1 MTVPVDPIVTSVI
14 QHRLLAIVEEMGEA
28 MLRTS
33 YSQILNSSRDFSTAI
48 CDLDGRLIA
57 QAEHVP
63 IHVGA
68 LPFAAKAMTE
78 FFGDN
83 IHKGDVFLLN
93 DPYHGGNHL
102 PDLTAFVP
110 VFEGDRP
117 RFWSINRAHQ
127 SDIGGATHGAYN
139 AAATDIWQ
147 EGIRITPLR
156 LYDRGEVRRDLLEM
170 IATNVRHPRDFRGD
184 LAAMIGSAHVGE
196 RRLLALAAEFGWPL
210 ANAAI
215 EAVLDGAERQTRAVI
230 AQWQDGVYHGEALL
244 DDDGRGNSDIH
255 IRATVTKLGTDLT
268 IDLSDSHEQVASF
281 INSSYPNMYSSVV
294 VALSYLIDPDTPK
307 NDGTFRPLKVVAK
320 PGTVVWANPGA
331 PVTLATNHCGQE
343 IIEAIIKALAPAC
356 PDRAMAGWGR
366 RFRIAIQGKDPRS
379 NKPFIWHFF
388 QARPGGGASPA
399 GDGWPGAG
407 EWQAAGGIKF
417 GSLEVTEVRFPLF
430 FRRHEFRAGSGGAGK
445 FRGGPGGVVEMV
457 VETAEP
463 AVGNTAGDG
472 VRHGACG
479 ILGGADGLPHRYTL
493 YSDSRPPRAIRTKE
507 TGLVIRPDDV
517 LILESGGG
525 GGWGDAAQRDPAAVA
540 SDIENG
546 FVTNEMAARAAAIY
560 PPPQAGE
567 GRVGVMPPNRTNMR
581 GGFSSKKNA
590 RELRGNMTDAE
601 QVLWREL
608 RNYGLGWRFRR
619 QFPIPPYIVDFACL
633 DARLIVEADG
643 GQHARPGDHDLRDRE
658 LHQRGWRV
666 LRFWNN
672 EILANRQGVLRT
684 IAEELGPPRVQAP
697 HPNPPPLA
705 GEGIGGG

>member
-1 MTVPVDPIVTSVI
+1 VSDPVDPIVASVI

-78 FFGDN
+78 FFDGD
-83 IHKGDVFLLN
+83 IHQGDVFLLN

-110 VFEGDRP
+110 VFEGERP

-127 SDIGGATHGAYN
+127 SDIGGATYGAYN

-156 LYDRGEVRRDLLEM
+156 LYDRGEVRRDVLEM

-196 RRLLALAAEFGWPL
+196 RRLLALAEEFGWPTTD
-210 ANAAI
+210 AAI

-230 AQWQDGVYHGEALL
+230 AQWKDGVYQGEAFL
-244 DDDGRGNSDIH
+244 DDDGRGNDDIR
-255 IRATVTKLGTDLT
+255 IRATVTKRGSNLV

-281 INSSYPNMYSSVV
+281 VNSSYPNMYSAVV

-307 NDGTFRPLKVVAK
+307 NDGTFRPITVIAK

-331 PVTLATNHCGQE
+331 PVTLATNHCAQE
-343 IIEAIIKALAPAC
+343 ILEAIIKALAPAC

-366 RFRIAIQGKDPRS
+366 RFRIAIQGKDPRAPVPGG
-379 NKPFIWHFF
+379 KPFIWHFF

-430 FRRHEFRAGSGGAGK
+430 FRRHEFRSGSGGAGK
-445 FRGGPGGVVEMV
+445 YRGGPGGIVEMV

-472 VRHGACG
+472 VRYGACG
-479 ILGGADGLPHRYTL
+479 ILGGKDGAPHRYTL
-493 YSDSRPPRAIRTKE
+493 YSEGQPPRAIKTKE
-507 TGLVIRPDDV
+507 VGLVIHPNDV
-517 LILESGGG
+517 LVLESGGG
-525 GGWGDAAQRDPAAVA
+525 GGWGDPTERDLAAV
-540 SDIENG
+540 SRDIANG
-546 FVTNEMAARAAAIY
+546 FIS
-560 PPPQAGE
+560 PPPHAGE
-567 GRVGVMPPNRTNMR
+567 G
-581 GGFSSKKNA
+581 
-590 RELRGNMTDAE
+590 
-601 QVLWREL
+601 
-608 RNYGLGWRFRR
+608 
-619 QFPIPPYIVDFACL
+619 
-633 DARLIVEADG
+633 
-643 GQHARPGDHDLRDRE
+643 
-658 LHQRGWRV
+658 
-666 LRFWNN
+666 
-672 EILANRQGVLRT
+672 
-684 IAEELGPPRVQAP
+684 
-697 HPNPPPLA
+697 
-705 GEGIGGG
+705 

>member
-1 MTVPVDPIVTSVI
+1 MTRKIDPITRSVV
-14 QHRLLAIVEEMGEA
+14 QYRLSSIVQEMGEA

-78 FFGDN
+78 FFGDD
-83 IHKGDVFLLN
+83 IHQGDVFLLN

-110 VFEGDRP
+110 VFEGDKP

-156 LYDRGEVRRDLLEM
+156 LYDRGELRRDLLEM

-196 RRLLALAAEFGWPL
+196 RRLLALAAEFGWPP

-215 EAVLDGAERQTRAVI
+215 EAVLDGAERQTRVVI
-230 AQWQDGVYHGEALL
+230 AQWRDGVYQGEALL
-244 DDDGRGNSDIH
+244 DDDGRGNNDIH
-255 IRATVTKLGTDLT
+255 IRATVTKCGSDLT
-268 IDLSDSHEQVASF
+268 VDLSDSHEQVTSF

-307 NDGTFRPLKVVAK
+307 NDGAFRPLTVIAK

-343 IIEAIIKALAPAC
+343 IIEAVIKALAPAC

-379 NKPFIWHFF
+379 DKPFIWHFF

-430 FRRHEFRAGSGGAGK
+430 FRRHEFRPDSGGQGK

-479 ILGGADGLPHRYTL
+479 ILGGKDGLPHRYTL
-493 YSDSRPPRAIRTKE
+493 YSDATAPRAIKTKE
-507 TGLVIRPDDV
+507 VGLVIQPNDV

-525 GGWGDAAQRDPAAVA
+525 GGWGHPAERDLDAIAQDL
-540 SDIENG
+540 ENG
-546 FVTNEMAARAAAIY
+546 FVT
-560 PPPQAGE
+560 E
-567 GRVGVMPPNRTNMR
+567 GALP
-581 GGFSSKKNA
+581 
-590 RELRGNMTDAE
+590 
-601 QVLWREL
+601 
-608 RNYGLGWRFRR
+608 
-619 QFPIPPYIVDFACL
+619 
-633 DARLIVEADG
+633 
-643 GQHARPGDHDLRDRE
+643 
-658 LHQRGWRV
+658 
-666 LRFWNN
+666 
-672 EILANRQGVLRT
+672 
-684 IAEELGPPRVQAP
+684 
-697 HPNPPPLA
+697 
-705 GEGIGGG
+705 

>member
-78 FFGDN
+78 FFGDD

-255 IRATVTKLGTDLT
+255 IRATVTKRGSDLT
-268 IDLSDSHEQVASF
+268 IDLSDSHEQVTSF

-307 NDGTFRPLKVVAK
+307 NDGTFRPLTVIAK

-379 NKPFIWHFF
+379 DKPFIWHFF

-479 ILGGADGLPHRYTL
+479 ILGGKDGVPHRYTL
-493 YSDSRPPRAIRTKE
+493 YSDDQPPRAIRTKE

-525 GGWGDAAQRDPAAVA
+525 GGWGDLAERDPDAIAQRYRERLCHRSARWYAAE
-540 SDIENG
+540 S
-546 FVTNEMAARAAAIY
+546 

-567 GRVGVMPPNRTNMR
+567 G
-581 GGFSSKKNA
+581 
-590 RELRGNMTDAE
+590 
-601 QVLWREL
+601 
-608 RNYGLGWRFRR
+608 
-619 QFPIPPYIVDFACL
+619 
-633 DARLIVEADG
+633 
-643 GQHARPGDHDLRDRE
+643 
-658 LHQRGWRV
+658 
-666 LRFWNN
+666 
-672 EILANRQGVLRT
+672 
-684 IAEELGPPRVQAP
+684 
-697 HPNPPPLA
+697 
-705 GEGIGGG
+705 